1 MLETLFGGVWIF
13 TVPWSP
19 CTASAAPRG
28 LYDAQKTWIA
38 QSLPGGHREE
48 RRCYEGV
55 MTREP
60 LSQRAAPCGHSSRRS
75 PWPFCKVNAVIESA
89 QWSEKSSNI
98 TKIMFVVTFLLPSL
112 RARILQHFRR
122 LRGGFRVH
130 RRSSLL
136 EKDQYADDLRQST
149 SCVMWAPALAQSSVS
164 PRLGGAV
171 V

>member
-1 MLETLFGGVWIF
+1 M
-13 TVPWSP
+13 PWSP

-28 LYDAQKTWIA
+28 LYDAQKTEQQA
-38 QSLPGGHREE
+38 LLVRRLPGGHREE

-75 PWPFCKVNAVIESA
+75 PWPFCRVNAVIESA

-171 V
+171 A